1 MRIRNLR
8 RRDKEAMNDTR
19 HWTASTIDDFVYW
32 ISSDFTAQIETKLE
46 AEGID
51 QNALALRLKVSP
63 SYVSQVLND
72 PGNLTLET
80 AVKYSRAMGKKVAL
94 VTYDDSDPDNEKGPI
109 NADLF
114 TACWERLGKPRDLF
128 DLAAMRPLGRVWV
141 VYAQSEPRV
150 PPKRERIKFRKFNN
164 FAATSQQAW
173 VGSRYA

>member
-1 MRIRNLR
+1 
-8 RRDKEAMNDTR
+8 MNDTR
-19 HWTASTIDDFVYW
+19 HWTASTIDDFDYW

-51 QNALALRLKVSP
+51 QNALALRL
-63 SYVSQVLND
+63 
-72 PGNLTLET
+72 
-80 AVKYSRAMGKKVAL
+80 KKVAL